1 MKVYAITYVTTLLVL
16 LVVDAIWL
24 ALVMRGLFVAHLGP
38 LLADPVRYVPA
49 ILFYLVFA
57 AGLLILAIE
66 PAIRAGS
73 LGKAIVLGAV
83 LGLTAYATYELT
95 NYATLQ
101 AWPAVIV
108 FVDIAWGIVVSAV
121 AAAAGYAVYRLIA
134 GDAA

>member
-95 NYATLQ
+95 NHATLQ
-101 AWPAVIV
+101 AWPAVLV
-108 FVDIAWGIVVSAV
+108 VVDIAWGIVVSAI
-121 AAAAGYAVYRLIA
+121 AAAAGYATHRMIS
-134 GDAA
+134 G

>member
-83 LGLTAYATYELT
+83 LGLTAYATYEFT
-95 NYATLQ
+95 NHATLQ
-101 AWPAVIV
+101 AWPAVLV
-108 FVDIAWGIVVSAV
+108 VVDIAWGIVVSAI
-121 AAAAGYAVYRLIA
+121 AAAAGYATHRMIS
-134 GDAA
+134 G